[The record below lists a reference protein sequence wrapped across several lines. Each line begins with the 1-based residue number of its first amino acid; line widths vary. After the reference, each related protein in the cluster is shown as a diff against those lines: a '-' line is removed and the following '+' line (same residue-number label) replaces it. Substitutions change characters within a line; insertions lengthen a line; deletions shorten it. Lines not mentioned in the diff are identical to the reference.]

1 MLYIND
7 DLYALSASELE
18 QEIRLLPAWRRD
30 IVLRYT
36 HELGR
41 RQGLLAY
48 QLLCQ
53 GLRKD
58 FGIEGFPRFAYG
70 EHGKPYLADYP
81 ALHFNL
87 SHCKTA
93 VACAISTNPVGVDIE
108 TFRPV
113 RESVV
118 RYAMSEAEAQRILQA
133 ARPERAFTILWTQKE
148 ALVKLTGEGL
158 NRELP
163 ALLESNTHRLS
174 TLVMP
179 QYVCTLAED

>member
-7 DLYALSASELE
+7 RLYELSASELE
-18 QEIRLLPAWRRD
+18 QAIGLLPAWRRD

-48 QLLCQ
+48 QLLCR

-58 FGIEGFPRFAYG
+58 FGIDDMPRFAYG
-70 EHGKPYLADYP
+70 EHGKPFLPDYP

-87 SHCKTA
+87 SHCKGA

-108 TFRPV
+108 TYRPV
-113 RESVV
+113 KESIVG
-118 RYAMSEAEAQRILQA
+118 YSMNEAEAQRIRQDS
-133 ARPERAFTILWTQKE
+133 RPERAFTILWTQKE

-158 NRELP
+158 GHQLP
-163 ALLESNTHRLS
+163 TLLESNTHRLS
-174 TLVMP
+174 TLVTP